1 LKRINLL
8 DNNTSNKI
16 AAGEVV
22 ERPLSVVKEMM
33 ENSIDSGATK
43 ITIEILDGGETLIR
57 ITDDGSG
64 IHPEDVEKAFLPHAT
79 SKIETIDDLYKLK
92 SLGFRGEALASI
104 ASVAK
109 VNLKTKIGSEDFGTE
124 IEIHGGEIKYLNSC
138 GCNKGTVIE
147 VRDIFYN
154 VPARK
159 KFLKSKQREAALI
172 SDIVSRIALAYPNI
186 SFKFFS
192 NNKNVLTTF
201 GTGQLTDTIRNI
213 YGKNVVENLS
223 FFEGHGDI
231 VSIYGYIGN
240 SELSRGSRNNQSIFV
255 NNRFIKNKLIATAVE
270 NAVKSFFMV
279 NKYPFF
285 IIFLDIYPEF
295 LDVNVHPTK
304 AEIKF
309 QDESRIF
316 KIVFDTIHKVVRDL
330 VKDDFLE
337 TDKEEINEKPIMQV
351 KLPVDL
357 KAPEIPTEVLVN
369 SNNKNPKENN
379 YLDYQ
384 ILQNDKSQETQ
395 KQDNIRIDSAQEKD
409 TLWNTTISQDVN
421 SEIAVKENEI
431 NTSYN
436 KSSVEESVAKVSIE
450 KEEVNDFTN
459 SEIKPVEKFP
469 MMRIIGQYSNT
480 YILMEGYDGLYL
492 VDQHAA
498 HEKII
503 FEKYIKEM
511 KLSKVVS
518 QILMLPEVIEMT
530 PYDFSI
536 YKENHEMFTKA
547 GFLIEDFG
555 ENTVSVREVPVFLG
569 RPVVKELFTNIL
581 DNLKNYGSG
590 STLEVKYYKIATL
603 ACKSAIKANDNLD
616 IREMIAL
623 IEELRFIDEPFNCPH
638 GRPTIIKMTNNEIEK
653 RFKRIQ

>member
-240 SELSRGSRNNQSIFV
+240 SELSRGSRADPHEWCND
-255 NNRFIKNKLIATAVE
+255 
-270 NAVKSFFMV
+270 
-279 NKYPFF
+279 
-285 IIFLDIYPEF
+285 LD
-295 LDVNVHPTK
+295 
-304 AEIKF
+304 
-309 QDESRIF
+309 
-316 KIVFDTIHKVVRDL
+316 
-330 VKDDFLE
+330 
-337 TDKEEINEKPIMQV
+337 
-351 KLPVDL
+351 
-357 KAPEIPTEVLVN
+357 
-369 SNNKNPKENN
+369 
-379 YLDYQ
+379 
-384 ILQNDKSQETQ
+384 
-395 KQDNIRIDSAQEKD
+395 
-409 TLWNTTISQDVN
+409 
-421 SEIAVKENEI
+421 
-431 NTSYN
+431 
-436 KSSVEESVAKVSIE
+436 
-450 KEEVNDFTN
+450 
-459 SEIKPVEKFP
+459 
-469 MMRIIGQYSNT
+469 
-480 YILMEGYDGLYL
+480 
-492 VDQHAA
+492 
-498 HEKII
+498 
-503 FEKYIKEM
+503 
-511 KLSKVVS
+511 
-518 QILMLPEVIEMT
+518 
-530 PYDFSI
+530 
-536 YKENHEMFTKA
+536 
-547 GFLIEDFG
+547 
-555 ENTVSVREVPVFLG
+555 TVSTA
-569 RPVVKELFTNIL
+569 RPAKL
-581 DNLKNYGSG
+581 
-590 STLEVKYYKIATL
+590 
-603 ACKSAIKANDNLD
+603 
-616 IREMIAL
+616 
-623 IEELRFIDEPFNCPH
+623 
-638 GRPTIIKMTNNEIEK
+638 
-653 RFKRIQ
+653 